1 MENQDWIKQQT
12 EKFRKRKEETPTIIR
27 IKKRELPFVQI
38 DKRPV
43 EDIQLSWKAKGL
55 LLYLL
60 SKPNNWKIYLS
71 DLIKRSRDKSVAV
84 YSGLKEL
91 EKFGYLE
98 RERVRDKKGR
108 FIQLIYTI
116 YEVPPKR

>member
-1 MENQDWIKQQT
+1 MDEEFLNQQMEKYRQ
-12 EKFRKRKEETPTIIR
+12 RKEKAPTIIR

-43 EDIQLSWKAKGL
+43 EDIRLSWKAKGL

-98 RERVRDKKGR
+98 RERIRNKKGR
-108 FIQLIYTI
+108 FIRLIYTI
-116 YEVPPKR
+116 YEVPPKH